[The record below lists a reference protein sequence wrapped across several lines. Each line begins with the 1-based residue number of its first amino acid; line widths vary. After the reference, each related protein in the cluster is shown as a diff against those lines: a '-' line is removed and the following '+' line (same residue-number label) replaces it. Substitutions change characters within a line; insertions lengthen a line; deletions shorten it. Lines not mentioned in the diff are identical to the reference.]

1 MRGKTIAILES
12 RLGAQ
17 LAELVGKRG
26 GRSLHAPA
34 LAEVPEV
41 DSIALASLIGDLEV
55 RAARLAVFQ
64 TGVGTNALFRAT
76 DALGLTDRLRALLAR
91 MKVAVRGPKPTAALR
106 ARGVRI
112 DFSARDPFTTAEVL
126 EALQPLR
133 LDGARVIVQRYGVS
147 NVELEEALKARG
159 AQVAEI
165 TTYHWSLPED
175 TRPLV
180 ELLDKLERREIDAV
194 TVTNAAQVYNLFALA
209 EKLGRA
215 DALRAGLNRTL
226 VASVGPVSSDA
237 LKKLGVAVG
246 LEARP
251 PKLGPLVAALDA
263 ALGGNREGESRKSK
277 GERESG

>member
-1 MRGKTIAILES
+1 LIAMHGKTIAILES

-17 LAELVGKRG
+17 LAELVVKRG
-26 GRSLHAPA
+26 GRALHAPA

-41 DSIALASLIGDLEV
+41 DAAALSVLIEELEA
-55 RAARLAVFQ
+55 RPARLAIFQ
-64 TGVGTNALFRAT
+64 TGVGAQALFKAT
-76 DALGLTDRLRALLAR
+76 DALGLTDKLLALLAG
-91 MKVAVRGPKPTAALR
+91 MKVAVRGPKPTGALR

-126 EALQPLR
+126 ESLRPLE
-133 LDGARVIVQRYGVS
+133 LGGARVVVQRYGVS
-147 NVELEEALKARG
+147 NTELEEALKGRG
-159 AQVAEI
+159 AQVVEI
-165 TTYHWSLPED
+165 ATYRWSLPED

-180 ELLDKLERREIDAV
+180 ELLDRLEHREVDAV
-194 TVTNAAQVYNLFALA
+194 TVTNAAQVYNLFSLA

-237 LKKLGVAVG
+237 LKKFGIAVG

-251 PKLGPLVAALDA
+251 PKLGPLIAALDA
-263 ALGGNREGESRKSK
+263 ALGGNRKDEG
-277 GERESG
+277 

>member
-1 MRGKTIAILES
+1 MRNKTVAILES

-26 GRSLHAPA
+26 GRPLHAPA

-41 DSIALASLIGDLEV
+41 DSAALTVLIGELE
-55 RAARLAVFQ
+55 ARPARVAVFQ
-64 TGVGTNALFRAT
+64 TGVGTVALFKAT
-76 DALGLTDRLRALLAR
+76 DALGLTHRLLALLGQ

-106 ARGVRI
+106 GRGVRI
-112 DFSARDPFTTAEVL
+112 DISAQDPFTTAEVL
-126 EALQPLR
+126 EALQPVQLG
-133 LDGARVIVQRYGVS
+133 GARVIVQRYGVS
-147 NVELEEALKARG
+147 NTELEEALKARG
-159 AQVAEI
+159 AQVVEI
-165 TTYHWSLPED
+165 TTYRWSLPED

-180 ELLDKLERREIDAV
+180 ELLDRLERREVDSV

-215 DALRAGLNRTL
+215 DALRASLNRTL
-226 VASVGPVSSDA
+226 VASIGPVSSDA

-251 PKLGPLVAALDA
+251 PKLGPLIAALDA
-263 ALGGNREGESRKSK
+263 ALGGK
-277 GERESG
+277 GKDAG